1 MTTDHHRAQ
10 AALAGQLDPTT
21 LSTEE
26 AAIFNDEIATAIK
39 GNLAST
45 NYGNE
50 LAERGITTV
59 ALDRD
64 GHIIEQ
70 RPDGT
75 TAVLPPA

>member
-39 GNLAST
+39 ENLAST

-50 LAERGITTV
+50 LAARGITTV
-59 ALDRD
+59 ALDPD
-64 GHIIEQ
+64 GHIIE
-70 RPDGT
+70 RHPDGT
-75 TAVLPPA
+75 TTVLPPA